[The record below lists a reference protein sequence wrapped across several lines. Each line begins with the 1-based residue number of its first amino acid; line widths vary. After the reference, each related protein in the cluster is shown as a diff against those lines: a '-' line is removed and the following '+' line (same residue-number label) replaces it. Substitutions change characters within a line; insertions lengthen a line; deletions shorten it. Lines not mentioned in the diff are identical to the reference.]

1 MTTSTT
7 PAVPNHSA
15 TPNGRL
21 LVPQPAAVDW
31 HLGSLMIWHLM
42 ADDTGGQ
49 LSLGE
54 VVVRQ
59 GGEPPLHVHAREDET
74 WYVLEG
80 SILFQRGDERVAAGP
95 GTAVLLPRGIPHG
108 FAVQTPEARILH
120 AYTPAGLEDAFRAL
134 STPAPAR
141 ELPPVPDGPPDPA
154 TLARLQQVYGAHGV
168 TFVGPPL
175 AAVLAQE
182 ARRDDS

>member
-1 MTTSTT
+1 MTTTTITHTAPHHSTL
-7 PAVPNHSA
+7 
-15 TPNGRL
+15 PNGRH
-21 LVPQPAAVDW
+21 VEPQPAAVDW
-31 HLGSLMIWHLM
+31 HLGSLMIWHVM
-42 ADDTGGQ
+42 ATDTGGQ

-59 GGEPPLHVHAREDET
+59 GAEPPMHVHAREDET

-80 SILFQRGDERVAAGP
+80 SILFQRGHERVVAGP
-95 GTAVLLPRGIPHG
+95 GTAFFLPRGVPHG

-120 AYTPAGLEDAFRAL
+120 TYTPAGLEEAFRAL
-134 STPAPAR
+134 STPALAR

-154 TLARLQQVYGAHGV
+154 MLMRLQQVYGAHGV

-175 AAVLAQE
+175 SAVLAQE
-182 ARRDDS
+182 AGAR